1 MRIYLILITL
11 FCFQL
16 LFAQDVKQQI
26 NSIKQN
32 EAYMNA
38 ESTDESWD
46 EAFRIA
52 LEELVGDANLKF
64 SADIP
69 YDAAKKVTK
78 FYEIKRGESVRVF
91 VYALVKDLSDIA
103 SSYPY
108 SEQTNDPIKP
118 QTPTSSNNQN
128 NSTQSEQPNT
138 PSQQASPSVPVSTI
152 IHDNSQLTS
161 VSEIFSRMNT
171 MSEIKSLLREYKP
184 MGKIREYN
192 WVTSVNIP
200 IDAHIVIFRDE
211 TIVAVLLGEKK
222 GKRINILNSKEDSIN
237 NYSKCRAIW
246 YK

>member
-1 MRIYLILITL
+1 MRIYLSLITF

-46 EAFRIA
+46 EAFKIA
-52 LEELVGDANLKF
+52 LEELVSEADVKF

-91 VYALVKDLSDIA
+91 VYALIKDLSNIA
-103 SSYPY
+103 NSHPY
-108 SEQTNDPIKP
+108 SEQTSEPVKP
-118 QTPTSSNNQN
+118 QTTQ
-128 NSTQSEQPNT
+128 NSTSQSNSNQSEQPST
-138 PSQQASPSVPVSTI
+138 PVQQTTTSVPIQTPLQ
-152 IHDNSQLTS
+152 DNSQLTS

-184 MGKIREYN
+184 MGKIKEYN

-200 IDAHIVIFRDE
+200 LDAHIVIFRDE
-211 TIVAVLLGEKK
+211 TIVGVLLSEKN